1 MVHVT
6 VLSMVDIEN
15 QKGFTIIYQGKHV
28 QIWTLFGLDP
38 IIKINTSFIKIN
50 TSFNVGNV
58 VLPTNAFLQPNF
70 VEYSFPNDHESV
82 LHFTLLI

>member
-1 MVHVT
+1 
-6 VLSMVDIEN
+6 MVDIEN

-38 IIKINTSFIKIN
+38 IIKINTSF
-50 TSFNVGNV
+50 NVGNV

-70 VEYSFPNDHESV
+70 VEYSFPNDNESV